1 MPEFASLRRGAVVPG
16 TLDLAGRQDLVR
28 LPENLV
34 VHGTLDVRDTQVG
47 NLPET
52 LVVGENL
59 FLTGTPIRT
68 IPDGACIGKSVHA
81 LSGTLRDFPAEV
93 RTKYGIR
100 LVCDAPRNPGYP
112 L

>member
-1 MPEFASLRRGAVVPG
+1 M
-16 TLDLAGRQDLVR
+16 AGRQDLVR

-34 VHGTLDVRDTQVG
+34 VHGTHDVR
-47 NLPET
+47 
-52 LVVGENL
+52 ENL